1 MASTTSLSLHQT
13 GSSPTY
19 APFHVALSQGLF
31 AQEGLDIDLRPVPPP
46 GEAAKRVVAGDVD
59 VCLGGIMRVL
69 KEYDLDPR
77 NRLVGFGEIVARDP
91 VFLVARQEHRR
102 FTLADLKALRLR
114 RFTETP
120 TAWLCLQRDLSRAGI
135 DPATLEVRDGS
146 VDQNLQ
152 ALFDGSADIV
162 ALPEPHV
169 ERAVERGAHV
179 AYALG
184 ERGPEA
190 HSCFYAR
197 PDTIADRRGEL
208 VALVRAIGR
217 ALGWMASAA
226 PEEIAAL
233 LAERFPEQGER
244 LLAKSF
250 HRYKRLGLWPRQPL
264 ITRDG
269 FEVIQASLLG
279 GGFIASLYPFE
290 QAVDNS
296 IAGDAM
302 LSPQG
307 SRKRVGLA

>member
-13 GSSPTY
+13 GISPTY

-46 GEAAKRVVAGDVD
+46 GEAAKLVLSGKVD

-91 VFLVARQEHRR
+91 VFLVARRELRR
-102 FTLADLKALRLR
+102 FALRDLTTLRLR

-120 TAWLCLQRDLSRAGI
+120 TAWLCLLRDLSRAGI
-135 DPATLEVRDGS
+135 DPATLDVRDGS
-146 VDQNLQ
+146 IDQNVQ

-169 ERAVERGAHV
+169 ERAIERGAHV

-197 PDTIADRRGEL
+197 PQTIRDRRGGLIE
-208 VALVRAIGR
+208 
-217 ALGWMASAA
+217 AA

-233 LAERFPEQGER
+233 LAEQFAEQGER

-250 HRYKRLGLWPRQPL
+250 HRYKRIGLWPRQPL

-269 FEVIQASLLG
+269 FEVIQVSLLG

-296 IAGDAM
+296 LAEDAIA
-302 LSPQG
+302 
-307 SRKRVGLA
+307 SRRDDRRHMRRV